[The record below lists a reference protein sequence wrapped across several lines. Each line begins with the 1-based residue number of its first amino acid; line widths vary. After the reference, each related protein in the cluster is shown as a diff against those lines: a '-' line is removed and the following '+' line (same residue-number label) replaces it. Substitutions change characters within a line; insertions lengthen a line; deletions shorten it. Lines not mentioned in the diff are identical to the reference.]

1 MFYLQIKLIALDTI
15 HIKPDQMVMILSESC
30 GDSSS
35 NTSENLQQILHEGV
49 ATEEHQPTSAAST
62 KSKIEAHGTAS
73 EAISLNEAASSG
85 NSSGSRNRNVSVV
98 TPFLA
103 KHLNDQN
110 QIPRDNYYRYCYRHN
125 PEVTCNK
132 EADNTKMNY
141 IQKSLEKLPSRDQ
154 EAINH
159 VWSIFNAAPDNYRRL
174 ILRGLLS
181 QCCFP
186 QLSFV
191 SQEVS
196 SLIRIDFLSALPS
209 EISLKILCYLDCA
222 SLCNA
227 AQVSRK
233 WQSLADDDRV
243 WHHMCEQHID
253 RKCPNCGWGLP
264 LMHMKRAREM
274 TDDETKQST
283 YSETSPDTSSPSS
296 GEKRDRE
303 NDEVE
308 SELKRI
314 KMSQNENALQRKVLK
329 KRPWKSVYSERYKLE
344 KNWRK
349 GLYTVKTF
357 EGHTDGITCLQ
368 FNQKYLMTGSYDAT
382 VKIWRVDTGECIRTL
397 TGHKKGIRSLAFDG
411 QKLITSGLDST
422 IKVWNYHTG
431 NCISTYRGHTDAV
444 VSVDFLNK
452 TIVSGS
458 ADQTVKVWHVDSRT
472 CYTLRGHTDWVN
484 SVKIHALSNTVF
496 SASDDTTVRM
506 WDLENNN
513 CLRVFGGVDNNGHIG
528 QVQCVIP
535 FIYNNELVEDFVESE
550 PSTGQGVINAS
561 DNSSSRNSDQ
571 LELTPSDSEIN
582 NAPLPENRNYPTHL
596 LTCSLDNTIKLWNV
610 KTGKCIRTQFGH
622 IDVVWSLSSDTF
634 RIISGAHDRLVKVW
648 DLQNGKCL
656 HTFSNNSSV
665 SCVGLSDSRF
675 AAGLENGSVKMWSF
689 E

>member
-1 MFYLQIKLIALDTI
+1 MDFSDSCQD
-15 HIKPDQMVMILSESC
+15 DLSSTTQ
-30 GDSSS
+30 
-35 NTSENLQQILHEGV
+35 NFQQILHSGV
-49 ATEEHQPTSAAST
+49 ARQNYVANAVPSGST
-62 KSKIEAHGTAS
+62 KTTLIERNSTLSESVSAS
-73 EAISLNEAASSG
+73 ESADDNEVSH
-85 NSSGSRNRNVSVV
+85 RNRNVSVV
-98 TPFLA
+98 TPFLV
-103 KHLNDQN
+103 KHLSDQN
-110 QIPRDNYYRYCYRHN
+110 QIPRDNYYLYCYRHN

-132 EADNTKMNY
+132 EADDNKMNF

-159 VWSIFNAAPDNYRRL
+159 VWSIFNAAPDPHRRL
-174 ILRGLLS
+174 ILRGMLS

-233 WQSLADDDRV
+233 WKSLADDDRV

-274 TDDETKQST
+274 TDEHTQSSVVET
-283 YSETSPDTSSPSS
+283 PPVSSATP
-296 GEKRDRE
+296 GEKRAAEDS
-303 NDEVE
+303 EVE
-308 SELKRI
+308 AEIKRAKVAQSVNLK
-314 KMSQNENALQRKVLK
+314 KALK

-349 GLYTVKTF
+349 GICSVKTF
-357 EGHTDGITCLQ
+357 EGHADGVTCLQ

-382 VKIWRVDTGECIRTL
+382 VKIWKVDTGECIRTL
-397 TGHKKGIRSLAFDG
+397 TGHKKGIRSLAFDS
-411 QKLITSGLDST
+411 QKLITGGLDST

-458 ADQTVKVWHVDSRT
+458 ADHTVKVWHVDSRT

-484 SVKIHALSNTVF
+484 CVKIHALSNTVF

-506 WDLENNN
+506 WDLENND
-513 CLRVFGGVDNNGHIG
+513 CLRVFGGVNNNGHIG

-535 FIYNNELVEDFVESE
+535 FIYNNELVEDVYESDSGVQHPARASEIVELVTE
-550 PSTGQGVINAS
+550 TEQTDA
-561 DNSSSRNSDQ
+561 NSSDSD
-571 LELTPSDSEIN
+571 IN
-582 NAPLPENRNYPTHL
+582 NAPLSEKVTYPTHL
-596 LTCSLDNTIKLWNV
+596 LTCSLDNTIKLWDV

-656 HTFSNNSSV
+656 HTFSNSSSV
-665 SCVGLSDSRF
+665 SCVGLSDSKF
-675 AAGLENGSVKMWSF
+675 AAGLENGTVKMCSF
-689 E
+689 D

>member
-1 MFYLQIKLIALDTI
+1 MNFSEPCDDT
-15 HIKPDQMVMILSESC
+15 K
-30 GDSSS
+30 S
-35 NTSENLQQILHEGV
+35 NTTENFHQILHNGV
-49 ATEEHQPTSAAST
+49 ASQDFIHSSPSAST
-62 KSKIEAHGTAS
+62 TKSNLIERNSTISESASAS
-73 EAISLNEAASSG
+73 ESATESTGSG
-85 NSSGSRNRNVSVV
+85 LHRNRNVSVV

-103 KHLNDQN
+103 KHLSDQN

-132 EADNTKMNY
+132 EADDSKMTY

-159 VWSIFNAAPDNYRRL
+159 VWSIFNAAPDTHRRL
-174 ILRGLLS
+174 ILRGMLS

-233 WQSLADDDRV
+233 WKSLADDDRV

-274 TDDETKQST
+274 NDEDSKLSA
-283 YSETSPDTSSPSS
+283 SPVTSPTSTTSSV
-296 GEKRDRE
+296 GEKRE
-303 NDEVE
+303 HESDEVE
-308 SELKRI
+308 NELKRI
-314 KMSQNENALQRKVLK
+314 KMSQNEHARQKKVLK

-349 GLYTVKTF
+349 GLCTIKTF
-357 EGHTDGITCLQ
+357 QGHTDGVTCLQ

-458 ADQTVKVWHVDSRT
+458 ADHTVKVWHVDSRT

-513 CLRVFGGVDNNGHIG
+513 CLRVFGGVNNNGHIG

-535 FIYNNELVEDFVESE
+535 FIYNNELVEDVYESD
-550 PSTGQGVINAS
+550 TGLNQP
-561 DNSSSRNSDQ
+561 SRNNESANLSGDSDPSEQ
-571 LELTPSDSEIN
+571 FTSDSEIN
-582 NAPLPENRNYPTHL
+582 NTPLPEKLGYPTHL
-596 LTCSLDNTIKLWNV
+596 LTCSLDNTIKLWEV
-610 KTGKCIRTQFGH
+610 KSGKCIRTQFGH
-622 IDVVWSLSSDTF
+622 IDVVWSLSADTF

-648 DLQNGKCL
+648 DLQNGRCL

-675 AAGLENGSVKMWSF
+675 AAGLENGTVKMWSF
-689 E
+689 D